1 MITRGVWASGF
12 ASFAGEKR
20 IAFTATNQLG
30 LAGWAAGEFSP
41 DIALEGPRN
50 NPLCCTLRVP
60 GSTDFNDLGNGEGV
74 QNYETVEIGWH
85 ATLAVLLQPTE
96 GGFGPIRE
104 WLADGGCMCET
115 FYAVANSEW
124 GTFRGRS
131 QSSLDGFVDQILRVP
146 GLYLGALVPGS

>member
-1 MITRGVWASGF
+1 MIDRGDWASGF
-12 ASFAGEKR
+12 AECASER
-20 IAFTATNQLG
+20 LIAFTSTNQLA
-30 LAGWAAGEFSP
+30 LAGWAGGEFSP

-96 GGFGPIRE
+96 GGFAPIRL
-104 WLADGGCMCET
+104 WLANGGCMCET
-115 FYAVANSEW
+115 FYAVASSKW
-124 GTFRGRS
+124 GTFSGRS
-131 QSSLDGFVDQILRVP
+131 QSSLDSYVDQILRVP
-146 GLYLGALVPGS
+146 KLFLGAPVPGS